1 MLKYLI
7 VQLDDTS
14 VSYCHYKNTRT
25 EKNLL
30 SLSVLKDAIFWAMKE
45 NLNIQMVY
53 PNYIL
58 PKEYSSV
65 IDSTDHTDV
74 VAYDCEDSQLRL
86 NAEIVIF
93 DNWNK
98 LVDYQFNYD
107 SAYVIKTSFE
117 AMFENESLLKLL
129 FTRLNR
135 ISVVIEDVDKFNSD
149 IQAKYQQFLENLIPD
164 IVKIYKS
171 GRALQLNIITDRMM
185 LTSMNNCN
193 AGWESITLAPNG
205 KFYICPAFYLCE
217 GENPV
222 GNVKDGLLIKNSQLY
237 KLQYSPICRTCD
249 AYQCRRCVWLNKKF
263 TYEVNIPSKEQCVMA
278 HLERNA
284 SGKLLAEIRKIG
296 MFLPH
301 KSVPMIN
308 YLDPFEN
315 LS

>member
-1 MLKYLI
+1 
-7 VQLDDTS
+7 
-14 VSYCHYKNTRT
+14 
-25 EKNLL
+25 
-30 SLSVLKDAIFWAMKE
+30 LKDAIFWAMKE

-74 VAYDCEDSQLRL
+74 VAYDCEDLQLRL

-93 DNWNK
+93 DNWYK

-249 AYQCRRCVWLNKKF
+249 AYQCRRCAWLNKKF

>member
-1 MLKYLI
+1 
-7 VQLDDTS
+7 
-14 VSYCHYKNTRT
+14 
-25 EKNLL
+25 
-30 SLSVLKDAIFWAMKE
+30 
-45 NLNIQMVY
+45 MVY

-74 VAYDCEDSQLRL
+74 VAYDCEDLQLRL

-93 DNWNK
+93 DNWYK

-249 AYQCRRCVWLNKKF
+249 AYQCRRCAWLNKKF